1 MNGANKKELTLNML
15 LALEN
20 IVPNEVMLIRHTKDY
35 SKSASQGSRQFFEC
49 FNMGYE
55 CIKEYTSIQKTD
67 FASGKKYWAIFIGD
81 KGTTARY
88 YCTFRVVGKK
98 ALDKSQMSQN
108 FPCPEMYDDDKASKF
123 IFEETDIM
131 EDYRERL
138 IIEWGKSTLQWAQ
151 NAEKTDKRIAAITS
165 PVFPGYENLIL
176 TFGRLT
182 DIINAPNRFSSYHEA
197 MRKVQA
203 VYLITDTSTGKM
215 YVGSATGKDGLWGRW
230 SDYAKTRD
238 GGNEVLKSYLAQNP
252 KAYTHFQYCV
262 LQIFSMHTPKNDV
275 IAAEYLYKRKLLISK
290 FGMK

>member
-15 LALEN
+15 LTLEN
-20 IVPNEVMLIRHTKDY
+20 IDPKEVKLIRHTKND
-35 SKSASQGSRQFFEC
+35 KQFSEC
-49 FNMGYE
+49 FNMGTE
-55 CIKEYTSIQKTD
+55 CIREYTSIQKTD
-67 FASGKKYWAIFIGD
+67 FASDKKYWVVFIGD

-88 YCTFRVVGKK
+88 YCTFRLVGKK
-98 ALDKSQMSQN
+98 ALDKSEMSSD
-108 FPCPEMYDDDKASKF
+108 FPCPEMYDDDNASKF

-151 NAEKTDKRIAAITS
+151 NAENNAKCIAAITS

-182 DIINAPNRFSSYHEA
+182 DIVNAPNRFSSYHEA

-203 VYLITDTSTGKM
+203 VYLITDTNTGKM
-215 YVGSATGKDGLWGRW
+215 YFGSATGKDGLFGRW
-230 SDYAKTRD
+230 SDYAKTKH
-238 GGNEVLKSYLAQNP
+238 GKNEVLKSYLAKDP

-262 LQIFSMHTPKNDV
+262 LQIFSMHTPQNDV
-275 IAAEYLYKRKLLISK
+275 IAAEYLYKRKLLINQ

>member
-1 MNGANKKELTLNML
+1 MNGAMKQELTLNKL

-20 IVPNEVMLIRHTKDY
+20 IDPKEVKLIRHTKND
-35 SKSASQGSRQFFEC
+35 KHFSAC

-55 CIKEYTSIQKTD
+55 CIKEYTSIQKAD
-67 FASGKKYWAIFIGD
+67 FASGKKYWVIFIGD

-215 YVGSATGKDGLWGRW
+215 YVGSATGKDGLWERW

-238 GGNEVLKSYLAQNP
+238 GGNVVLKSYLAKSPN
-252 KAYTHFQYCV
+252 AYTHFQYCV

-275 IAAEYLYKRKLLISK
+275 IAAEYLYKRKLLISN